1 MNFFN
6 LNLFLFYNGYK
17 LGRMPLFIWPLIQ
30 TYNLSTTENILVT
43 INFSRERERGG
54 ERDGGRRV

>member
-1 MNFFN
+1 MNLN

-30 TYNLSTTENILVT
+30 SKRESEREIETERET
-43 INFSRERERGG
+43 ERER
-54 ERDGGRRV
+54 